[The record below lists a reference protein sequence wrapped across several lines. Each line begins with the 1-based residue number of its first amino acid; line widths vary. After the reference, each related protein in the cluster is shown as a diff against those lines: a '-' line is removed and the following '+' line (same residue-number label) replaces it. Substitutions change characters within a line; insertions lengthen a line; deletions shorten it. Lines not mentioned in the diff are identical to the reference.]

1 MKPVPPL
8 ASCVHLVALLALC
21 ALSACAMGS
30 GPDVTHDMQQQSICP
45 GNPQF
50 CPSGVC
56 CGTSCADTK
65 VDARNCGGCDIQ
77 CETGTV
83 CANGKCGCLPTGV
96 ACGTGQSCCG
106 NSGCKSTASDIN
118 NCGACGK
125 ACGAG
130 STCEAGVCK
139 CGGVACSATQVC
151 CNGACAATCN
161 TAPDMAAGKCVC
173 AGGCPITNICVGPN
187 CCFEDVLIGG
197 SCNPDP
203 SCIQSSP

>member
-1 MKPVPPL
+1 VKSLHQVISLP
-8 ASCVHLVALLALC
+8 CFVALLAVAGC
-21 ALSACAMGS
+21 AKGT
-30 GPDVTHDMQQQSICP
+30 GPDSSKDMKPFNVCP
-45 GNPQF
+45 DNPQF
-50 CPSGVC
+50 CTGGC
-56 CGTSCADTK
+56 CGNVCIDTNI
-65 VDARNCGGCDIQ
+65 DARNCGGCGVQ
-77 CETGTV
+77 CEAGTV

-106 NSGCKSTASDIN
+106 TSGCKSTASDIN

-130 STCEAGVCK
+130 STCEAGACK
-139 CGGVACSATQVC
+139 CGGVACTTGQVC

-161 TAPDMAAGKCVC
+161 TTPDMAAGSCVC

-187 CCFEDVLIGG
+187 CCFEDVLISG
-197 SCNPDP
+197 SCKPDP